1 MPRLLISGGAGFIGF
16 VAANYALSKGWTVRV
31 LDDLKTGQMKNKI
44 ALEQSGVEVIIGDI
58 RDEDTVDAVML
69 DVDAVIHLAAQVSVP
84 LSIKNPKETYEINIG
99 GTRLMLS
106 SAAKN
111 SISAFVMASSAAVYG
126 DQDESPLTE
135 SMPNMCLSP
144 YAVSKLENEKQIEN
158 ARLKGL
164 NATALRLF
172 NVYGSGQ
179 NPEATYAAVIPKFID
194 LISQDKSPA
203 LYGDGEHTRD
213 FVHVQDVVDAMFLV
227 ISIPLESNFFHVYN
241 IGSGK
246 SISLNDLMGN
256 INHAFSRCVHDFS
269 ILRPTYEAE
278 RPGDIRHSI
287 ACIERARTAMNWS
300 PSTAFKDGIY
310 DQVKAWLDVE
320 EE

>member
-1 MPRLLISGGAGFIGF
+1 MPRLLITGGAGFIGF

-31 LDDLKTGQMKNKI
+31 LDDIRTGQMTNKI

-58 RDEDTVDAVML
+58 RDEDTVDTVML

-99 GTRLMLS
+99 GTQLMLA
-106 SAAKN
+106 SATKN
-111 SISAFVMASSAAVYG
+111 SVSAFVMASSAAVYG

-144 YAVSKLENEKQIEN
+144 YAISKLENEKQIEN
-158 ARLKGL
+158 ARLEGL

-179 NPEATYAAVIPKFID
+179 NPEGTYAAVIPKFIN

-203 LYGDGEHTRD
+203 LYGNGEHTRD

-227 ISIPLESNFFHVYN
+227 ISTPLESNPFHVYN

-246 SISLNDLMGN
+246 SISLNDLIGD
-256 INHAFSRCVHDFS
+256 INHAFSKCIHDFS
-269 ILRPTYEAE
+269 IMRPTYEAE

-287 ACIERARTAMNWS
+287 ACIERARTAMDWS
-300 PSTAFKDGIY
+300 PSTALRDGIY

-320 EE
+320 GE